1 MGIELDVDES
11 GKEYLIDKGYDE
23 KYGARPLRRAIQSLL
38 EDSLAE
44 KILDGTVKEEN
55 GCWFPKG
62 RTDLSLKRKKPL
74 AKWKK
79 FVYNSDINT
88 LGGSKTCR

>member
-1 MGIELDVDES
+1 MDES

-44 KILDGTVKEEN
+44 KILDGTVKEGDQVLVSKGEN
-55 GCWFPKG
+55 GLIFE
-62 RTDLSLKRKKPL
+62 TKKTTG
-74 AKWKK
+74 K
-79 FVYNSDINT
+79 VEEV
-88 LGGSKTCR
+88 RV